1 MRVYKALLL
10 NELIILKRFAFWL
23 PIFELI
29 AVGFVFAPY
38 VNRYDP
44 SGIRYPESIVPVIAF
59 CGCMIGVAM
68 FACVNA
74 SQSAAFEK
82 TEGMNY
88 FLFSQNINKL
98 IYILA
103 KATVPVIL
111 SFIGEILPV
120 SVFYLSGLYAPDSR
134 LGVGLLMLSILGVC
148 LIWTLISILCSI
160 YIKEVANMGM
170 TSFGLTAAVLV
181 GLGAVIL
188 NCTNIIIPIMMLLST
203 VLILFLLA
211 YYALKRK
218 EEVISF
224 ERID

>member
-44 SGIRYPESIVPVIAF
+44 SGIRYPESIAPVIAF

-224 ERID
+224 ERMD

>member
-10 NELIILKRFAFWL
+10 NELIILKRNIFWL
-23 PIFELI
+23 PIFELL
-29 AVGFVFAPY
+29 AVGFVIAPY
-38 VNRYDP
+38 MNRYNL
-44 SGIRYPESIVPVIAF
+44 SGIRYPESIASTIAF
-59 CGCMIGVAM
+59 CGCMMGVAM
-68 FACVNA
+68 FACVNVT
-74 SQSAAFEK
+74 QSTAFEK
-82 TEGMNY
+82 TEGMDY
-88 FLFSQNINKL
+88 FLFAQGINKF

-103 KATVPVIL
+103 KATVPIIL
-111 SFIGEILPV
+111 SFIGEIIPI
-120 SVFYLSGLYAPDSR
+120 SAFYLLGIYTSGSR
-134 LGVGLLMLSILGVC
+134 LGIVPLMLSILAVC

-188 NCTNIIIPIMMLLST
+188 NCTNIIIPIMMLLSM
-203 VLILFLLA
+203 VLLLFLLA
-211 YYALKRK
+211 YYALKKK

>member
-1 MRVYKALLL
+1 MTF
-10 NELIILKRFAFWL
+10 I
-23 PIFELI
+23 
-29 AVGFVFAPY
+29 
-38 VNRYDP
+38 
-44 SGIRYPESIVPVIAF
+44 YPESIASTIAF
-59 CGCMIGVAM
+59 CGCMMGVAM
-68 FACVNA
+68 FACVNVT
-74 SQSAAFEK
+74 QSTAFEK

-224 ERID
+224 ERMD

>member
-44 SGIRYPESIVPVIAF
+44 SGIRYPESIAPVIAF

-68 FACVNA
+68 FACVNVT
-74 SQSAAFEK
+74 QSTAFEK
-82 TEGMNY
+82 TEGMDY
-88 FLFSQNINKL
+88 FLFAQGINKL
-98 IYILA
+98 IYIFA
-103 KATVPVIL
+103 KATVPIIL
-111 SFIGEILPV
+111 SFIGEIIPI
-120 SVFYLSGLYAPDSR
+120 SAFYLSGLYASDSR
-134 LGVGLLMLSILGVC
+134 LGIVPLMLSILAVC

-188 NCTNIIIPIMMLLST
+188 NCTNIIIPIMMLLSM
-203 VLILFLLA
+203 VLLLFLLA
-211 YYALKRK
+211 YYALKKK

>member
-44 SGIRYPESIVPVIAF
+44 SGIRYPESIAPVIAF

-188 NCTNIIIPIMMLLST
+188 NCTNIIIPIMMLLSM
-203 VLILFLLA
+203 VLLLFLLA
-211 YYALKRK
+211 YYALKKK

>member
-10 NELIILKRFAFWL
+10 NELIILKRNIFWL

-29 AVGFVFAPY
+29 AVGFVIAPY
-38 VNRYDP
+38 MNRYDP
-44 SGIRYPESIVPVIAF
+44 MGIRYPESIAPVIAF

-224 ERID
+224 ERMD